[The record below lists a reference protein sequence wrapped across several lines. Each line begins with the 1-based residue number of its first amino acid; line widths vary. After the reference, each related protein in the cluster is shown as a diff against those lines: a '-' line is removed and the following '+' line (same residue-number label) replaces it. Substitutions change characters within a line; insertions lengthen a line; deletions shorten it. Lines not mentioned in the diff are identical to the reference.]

1 MSVFV
6 KHAAT
11 PCAFTS
17 SDSWVILS
25 PIEQSIKCKIESVG
39 MPLKDWGVNI
49 YRGILTGCN
58 EAFIIDEGKRAEILA
73 NCQDAAER
81 ERTEQII
88 RPILRGRDIKRYGY
102 DWAGLYLIA
111 THNGFPEKGIKRI
124 DIKNYPSIKRHL
136 DAHWEKIVS
145 RSDMG
150 DTPYNLRS
158 CAYMEDFNKPKIVW
172 MDLSDVPTF
181 AYDGNAQFANNTVY
195 FLSGR
200 ENLLYLLGYLNSKI
214 ATYLFAQI
222 GSTSGVGTTRWQAFT
237 MERLLVPRATSDKQS
252 QIIGFVDQILT
263 ERREN
268 PYADTSL
275 IEQAIDRL
283 VYRLYGLTDEEAT
296 VIEDKLYRETPK

>member
-1 MSVFV
+1 
-6 KHAAT
+6 
-11 PCAFTS
+11 
-17 SDSWVILS
+17 
-25 PIEQSIKCKIESVG
+25 
-39 MPLKDWGVNI
+39 
-49 YRGILTGCN
+49 
-58 EAFIIDEGKRAEILA
+58 
-73 NCQDAAER
+73 
-81 ERTEQII
+81 
-88 RPILRGRDIKRYGY
+88 
-102 DWAGLYLIA
+102 
-111 THNGFPEKGIKRI
+111 
-124 DIKNYPSIKRHL
+124 
-136 DAHWEKIVS
+136 
-145 RSDMG
+145 
-150 DTPYNLRS
+150 
-158 CAYMEDFNKPKIVW
+158 

-195 FLSGR
+195 FLSGG

-252 QIIGFVDQILT
+252 QIVGFVDQILT

-268 PYADTSL
+268 PYADTAL